1 MATAAGG
8 GGGSS
13 SKKRLQ
19 WPSLL
24 RWNRTS
30 TDQLITAEKSLL
42 SLAKTPYAQ
51 ELVWIGNTSKRTK
64 TGWCTHTSRAE
75 PNLINTVTFET
86 SKKKGSPAPTLV
98 MLHGY
103 GGSLAQFSRNF
114 DTLAQHFT
122 VIAIDQLG
130 FGRSTRPNFTCK
142 TTEESDAWFID
153 SFEAWR
159 KAKKLTK
166 FILLGHSLGGYVA
179 AKYAVKYPEYVEHLI
194 LVGVVGMTSYHERKH
209 ELKSSHKPFRQKCEG
224 SVEKYVCEYNI
235 TPQKFVRWLGP
246 FGTHAVNWRIGSVMR
261 GGVGLTEEEAQN
273 FTKLLEDLVYHISAA
288 KASGELCLKYT
299 LSHGGAFA
307 LSPLLNRITEW
318 KVKTT
323 FIYGHYDTLGTC
335 KEAVDAR
342 KKMDGSFPCQIIKI
356 SEGGHE
362 VYMQNAPAFNSAVV
376 YAYRRFHPD
385 GQKID
390 ELPPGIELIDD

>member
-1 MATAAGG
+1 MTTAAGG
-8 GGGSS
+8 GGGGGSGS
-13 SKKRLQ
+13 GSGSKKRLQ

-24 RWNRTS
+24 RWKRTS
-30 TDQLITAEKSLL
+30 TDQLLAAEKSLL
-42 SLAKTPYAQ
+42 DLAKTPRVQ
-51 ELVWIGNTSKRTK
+51 EEVCIGYTSIRTK
-64 TGWCTHTSRAE
+64 TGWRTHTSRVG
-75 PNLINTVTFET
+75 PKSINTVTFYT

-114 DTLAQHFT
+114 DYLAQHFT

-130 FGRSTRPNFTCK
+130 FGRSTRPDFTCK

-159 KAKKLTK
+159 EAKKLTK
-166 FILLGHSLGGYVA
+166 FILLGHSFGGYVA
-179 AKYAVKYPEYVEHLI
+179 AKYALKVEHLI
-194 LVGVVGMTSYHERKH
+194 LVGLVGMTSYDERKH
-209 ELKSSHKPFRQKCEG
+209 KLKSSHKPFRQKCEG
-224 SVEKYVCEYNI
+224 SIAKYICEYNI
-235 TPQKFVRWLGP
+235 TPQKVVRCLGP
-246 FGTHAVNWRIGSVMR
+246 FGTHAVDWRIGSVMR

-273 FTKLLEDLVYHISAA
+273 FIKLLEDYVYHVSAA

-299 LSHGGAFA
+299 LSHGGAFG

-323 FIYGHYDTLGTC
+323 FIYGCNDTLGTC

-342 KKMDGSFPCQIIKI
+342 NKMDGNFPCQIIKI
-356 SEGGHE
+356 SE
-362 VYMQNAPAFNSAVV
+362 VATKCICKMPQP
-376 YAYRRFHPD
+376 
-385 GQKID
+385 
-390 ELPPGIELIDD
+390 LTTL